1 MTEEHM
7 RKVEDLIAKLYNERF
22 YIKGEEITFLI
33 QNVRDYLAYVQRKH
47 TSGSL

>member
-7 RKVEDLIAKLYNERF
+7 RKMEALISKLYNERL
-22 YIKGEEITFLI
+22 YIKGEEVTFLI
-33 QNVRDYLAYVQRKH
+33 QNVRDYLAYIQKKH